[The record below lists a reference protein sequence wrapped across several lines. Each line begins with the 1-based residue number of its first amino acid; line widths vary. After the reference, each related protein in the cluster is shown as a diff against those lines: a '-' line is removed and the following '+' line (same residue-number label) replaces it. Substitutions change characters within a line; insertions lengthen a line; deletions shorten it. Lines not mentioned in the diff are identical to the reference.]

1 MNVFYSTPSCYLN
14 ELHQMQLTWPE
25 KTQDFFPYSSDSHSY
40 WTGYFTSRP
49 TQKRFE
55 RDGNH
60 LLQTVKQLSAFAKL
74 TSAQQ
79 TEDLDSLRQVMGIM
93 QHHDAIT
100 GTEKQAVARDYD
112 RLLTDAMIDAQDNSR
127 DALRLL
133 TNLTTGEF
141 DSCLELNIS
150 VCAFTRESANN
161 VVVTL
166 FNPLAH
172 PSSQFVRVPVKDEN
186 YLVTD
191 EKGMLKT
198 WYSYSID

>member
-1 MNVFYSTPSCYLN
+1 
-14 ELHQMQLTWPE
+14 MQLTWPE

-191 EKGMLKT
+191 EKGILKT